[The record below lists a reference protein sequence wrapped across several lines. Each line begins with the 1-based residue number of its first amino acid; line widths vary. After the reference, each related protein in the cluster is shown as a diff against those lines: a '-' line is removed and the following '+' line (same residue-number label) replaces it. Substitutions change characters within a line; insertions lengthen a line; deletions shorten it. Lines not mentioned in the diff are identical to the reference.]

1 MERNG
6 QAFERIDVDIEEMRG
21 WVVDFEVEHLVEIA
35 VVEVSVPA
43 DGEGIAAHEA
53 IDGSGIEGL
62 DKCLHVLFVLA
73 GL

>member
-1 MERNG
+1 M
-6 QAFERIDVDIEEMRG
+6 
-21 WVVDFEVEHLVEIA
+21 VDFEVEHLVEIA

-53 IDGSGIEGL
+53 IDGGGIEGV
-62 DKCLHVLFVLA
+62 DERLHVLFVLA